1 MEKIKIT
8 HLFALLLFALSLTQP
23 AMAAPKKYEGTL
35 SGRTVTVVLDWLDEK
50 NVSGSL
56 VDSAKQQLLISGRN
70 SAQGVIEI
78 KLSEGGN
85 LIASGTL
92 RKTIVNSSI
101 VWSGLVNFSEG
112 SGLFTFQRRSDQP
125 DSGSTQQNSN
135 RSTVQAPI
143 QTPRNA
149 NQNQQQVP
157 SSNPQASATPKKCW
171 LCDGRGYVKTQGIGE
186 IIRKECNDCGGSG
199 REGD

>member
-1 MEKIKIT
+1 MEKTKIT
-8 HLFALLLFALSLTQP
+8 RLFALLLFALSLTQP
-23 AMAAPKKYEGTL
+23 AMAGPKKYEGTL
-35 SGRTVTVVLDWLDEK
+35 SGRNVTVVLDWLDEK
-50 NVSGSL
+50 NVAGFL
-56 VDSAKQQLLISGRN
+56 VDNAKQQLLISGSN

-78 KLSEGGN
+78 KLSDGGN

-112 SGLFTFQRRSDQP
+112 SGLFTFQRRSDSP

-135 RSTVQAPI
+135 RSTAQAAAQAPQI
-143 QTPRNA
+143 V
-149 NQNQQQVP
+149 NQSQGP
-157 SSNPQASATPKKCW
+157 SSNTQTSAAPKKCW
-171 LCDGRGYVKTQGIGE
+171 LCEGRGYVKTRGVGE

-199 REGD
+199 IEGD